1 MNDNAIDKKA
11 LERFQQLLKT
21 RKEILELPPE
31 TAMERILEHPQ
42 PAALVHSFPEQDF
55 YFLINDIGPED
66 SLPLLALA
74 SDRQWEHIVDL
85 DAWQR
90 DRIELTSV
98 TRWMNLLMEA
108 DSKRF
113 IRWFLDKKLDFIEFY
128 LFKNIEVRVREHDQ
142 DPTEFGE
149 DFFSLDG
156 TYYFRIIEFP
166 PENESD
172 KMADERRKRL
182 INRLVEQIAAF
193 DHSTLQHVLL
203 EATHVLPAETEEEC
217 FRWRNVRLAEKGF
230 LPFDEAVGIYQSIKP
245 EELKKESTKVLPSP
259 ADEPAMAPVPLY
271 HWRMLKEENYFT
283 RALTKIES
291 QNVLQQ
297 IEVEFANLCNQIIVA
312 DNKSVRAREDL
323 ADIVKKVCGY
333 LSIGL
338 ERLSKDS
345 EVVDVQKAAA
355 LITKYPLHRLFKV
368 GFGGAMDLKWR
379 AEKWLTNCWFAGAGL
394 RLTFWGERWLGV
406 LGGLLIKKPMFYDNY
421 KTGVLYREF
430 ASFED
435 IKITED
441 IFKQV
446 KAVDDLLSLMT
457 IHLDHPSSYGF
468 LTYKNLI
475 LTLWAKNYLKL
486 QEKKLMPLVLREFQP
501 FFKNLLPCQP
511 GTEADQPR
519 SIPIAMKN
527 HFIEWLAADT
537 GLKDFEI
544 TQQLGNTFNA
554 LFNELESELGRVAVE
569 DLDPRYVQLFLLR
582 KKN

>member
-511 GTEADQPR
+511 GTEA
-519 SIPIAMKN
+519 
-527 HFIEWLAADT
+527 
-537 GLKDFEI
+537 
-544 TQQLGNTFNA
+544 
-554 LFNELESELGRVAVE
+554 
-569 DLDPRYVQLFLLR
+569 
-582 KKN
+582 

>member
-245 EELKKESTKVLPSP
+245 EELKKESTKVLPPP

-519 SIPIAMKN
+519 SIPTAMKN

>member
-1 MNDNAIDKKA
+1 MNDNAVDKKA

-74 SDRQWEHIVDL
+74 SDKQWEHIVDL

-98 TRWMNLLMEA
+98 TRWMNLLIEA

-142 DPTEFGE
+142 DATEFGE

-156 TYYFRIIEFP
+156 TYYFRIIELP
-166 PENESD
+166 LESESD
-172 KMADERRKRL
+172 KLADERRKRL

-259 ADEPAMAPVPLY
+259 ADELAMVPVPLY

-283 RALTKIES
+283 RALTKIKS

-323 ADIVKKVCGY
+323 AEIVKKVCGY

-338 ERLSKDS
+338 ERLSQHS
-345 EVVDVQKAAA
+345 EVVDAQKTAA
-355 LITKYPLHRLFKV
+355 LITKYPLHRIFKV

-379 AEKWLTNCWFAGAGL
+379 AEKWLDNCWFAEAGL

-435 IKITED
+435 IKITGD
-441 IFKQV
+441 IFKEV

>member
-149 DFFSLDG
+149 GFFSLDG

-355 LITKYPLHRLFKV
+355 LITKYPLHRIFKV

-379 AEKWLTNCWFAGAGL
+379 AEKWLSNCWFAGAGL

-486 QEKKLMPLVLREFQP
+486 QEKKLVPLVLREFQP
-501 FFKNLLPCQP
+501 FFKNLLPCQH

>member
-519 SIPIAMKN
+519 SIPTAMKN

>member
-1 MNDNAIDKKA
+1 MTDNAIDKKA
-11 LERFQQLLKT
+11 LERFQQLLKM

-31 TAMERILEHPQ
+31 TAMDRILEHPQ

-74 SDRQWEHIVDL
+74 SDKQWEHIVDL

-113 IRWFLDKKLDFIEFY
+113 IRWFLDKKLEFIEFY

-142 DPTEFGE
+142 DASEFGE
-149 DFFSLDG
+149 GFFSLDD
-156 TYYFRIIEFP
+156 TYYFRITEFP
-166 PENESD
+166 LESESD
-172 KMADERRKRL
+172 ELANEQRKGL
-182 INRLVEQIAAF
+182 ITRLVEKIAAF
-193 DHSTLQHVLL
+193 DHSTLQHVML
-203 EATHVLPAETEEEC
+203 EATHVLSAETEEEC

-230 LPFDEAVGIYQSIKP
+230 LPFDEAVGIYQSMKP
-245 EELKKESTKVLPSP
+245 EELEKESTKVLPPP
-259 ADEPAMAPVPLY
+259 ADQLAVVPVPLY
-271 HWRMLKEENYFT
+271 HWRMLKEDNYFT

-291 QNVLQQ
+291 QNILQQ

-323 ADIVKKVCGY
+323 ADVVKKVCGY

-338 ERLSKDS
+338 ERLSKNT
-345 EVVDVQKAAA
+345 EGVDAQNAAA
-355 LITKYPLHRLFKV
+355 LTTKYPLHRIFKV
-368 GFGGAMDLKWR
+368 GIGGAMDLKWR
-379 AEKWLTNCWFAGAGL
+379 AEKWLPNCWFAGAGL

-406 LGGLLIKKPMFYDNY
+406 LGGLLVKKPMFYDNY

-430 ASFED
+430 ASLED
-435 IKITED
+435 IEITED
-441 IFKQV
+441 VFKQV

-457 IHLDHPSSYGF
+457 INLAHPSSYGF

-475 LTLWAKNYLKL
+475 LTLWVKNYLKL
-486 QEKKLMPLVLREFQP
+486 QEKKLMPLELKEFLP
-501 FFKNLLPCQP
+501 FFENLLPHQSD
-511 GTEADQPR
+511 TETDHR
-519 SIPIAMKN
+519 GSIPIAMKN

-544 TQQLGNTFNA
+544 TQQLGNTLNA
-554 LFNELESELGRVAVE
+554 LFNDLESELGRVTVE

-582 KKN
+582 KKY

>member
-149 DFFSLDG
+149 GFFSLDG

-355 LITKYPLHRLFKV
+355 LITKYPLHRIFKV

-486 QEKKLMPLVLREFQP
+486 QEKKLVPLVLREFQP
-501 FFKNLLPCQP
+501 FFKNLLPCQH

>member
-355 LITKYPLHRLFKV
+355 LITKYPLHRIFKV

-519 SIPIAMKN
+519 SIPTAMKN